1 MKKQKLYVQSR
12 GTLFCV
18 NNIQEA
24 EEVLPTPNQL
34 VQHMIYERKL
44 CENDPN
50 RKPEP
55 LAIAVKNTIFNSIL
69 WELKRKGYRS
79 MDDDK
84 IDLVVQSGNIPIC
97 VLSPVDNEIMDL
109 IK

>member
-1 MKKQKLYVQSR
+1 MKKQKLYVQGGS
-12 GTLFCV
+12 TLFCV
-18 NNIQEA
+18 NNIREA
-24 EEVLPTPNQL
+24 EAILPTSNQL

-69 WELKRKGYRS
+69 GELKRKGYRS
-79 MDDDK
+79 MDDSK
-84 IDLVVQSGNIPIC
+84 IDLIIQSGNLPIC
-97 VLSPVDNEIMDL
+97 VLSPVDEEIMDL